1 MVEEAPGQYGLE
13 TKCMMKSKKQRFLIL
28 LFMCLFIS
36 LLNSSCSS
44 TNLAPVTDRHD
55 GQEKK
60 SKATVKKTAA
70 KSPSAGVKTASHH
83 KVLSGDTL
91 YSISWN
97 FNLDYKE
104 VATWNN
110 IKAPYV
116 IYPGQSIRLTAPSK
130 KKAVVKKTIPGNTK
144 PAEKTPVKKQ
154 AEAAKKVSKK
164 DKSVKYARNI
174 NWQWPTKGKLI
185 KSNSPISKKGLDIA
199 GKKGQFIKASGAGV
213 VVYSGSGLLGYG
225 RLIII
230 KHNETY
236 LSAYAHNNVLM
247 VKEGDSVSAGQKIAK
262 MGQDSNGQALL
273 HFEIRKNGSPVE
285 PAKYLPKSQT

>member
-1 MVEEAPGQYGLE
+1 
-13 TKCMMKSKKQRFLIL
+13 MKSKKQRFLIL

-44 TNLAPVTDRHD
+44 QSPAPVSSRSSE
-55 GQEKK
+55 QEKK
-60 SKATVKKTAA
+60 SRPTAKKTVA
-70 KSPSAGVKTASHH
+70 KSLSASVKIPSHH

-104 VATWNN
+104 VARWNN
-110 IKAPYV
+110 IRAPYV
-116 IYPGQSIRLTAPSK
+116 IYPGQSIRLTAPPV
-130 KKAVVKKTIPGNTK
+130 KKAVVKKTVPSRTK
-144 PAEKTPVKKQ
+144 PAEKKPVKKQ
-154 AEAAKKVSKK
+154 AEVAKKVSKK
-164 DKSVKYARNI
+164 DEPVKYARNI

-185 KSNSPISKKGLDIA
+185 KSSSPISKKGLDIA
-199 GKKGQFIKASGAGV
+199 GKKGQLIKASGAGV

-236 LSAYAHNNVLM
+236 LSAYAHNSVLM
-247 VKEGDSVSAGQKIAK
+247 VKEGDSVSGGQKIAK

-273 HFEIRKNGSPVE
+273 HFEIRKNGNPVA

>member
-1 MVEEAPGQYGLE
+1 
-13 TKCMMKSKKQRFLIL
+13 MMKSRKQWFFVL

-44 TNLAPVTDRHD
+44 NNLAPVTSRSGD
-55 GQEKK
+55 QEKK
-60 SKATVKKTAA
+60 SGPTVKKIAT
-70 KSPSAGVKTASHH
+70 KSPSAAVKKPSHH

-104 VATWNN
+104 VARWNN
-110 IKAPYV
+110 IRAPYV

-130 KKAVVKKTIPGNTK
+130 KKAVVKKTVPSNTK
-144 PAEKTPVKKQ
+144 PAGERPVKKQ
-154 AEAAKKVSKK
+154 AEVAKKVSKK

-199 GKKGQFIKASGAGV
+199 GKKGQLIKASGAGV

-230 KHNETY
+230 KHNDTY
-236 LSAYAHNNVLM
+236 LSAYAHNSVLM
-247 VKEGDSVSAGQKIAK
+247 VKEGDSVSGGQQIAK
-262 MGQDSNGQALL
+262 MGQDSNGQTLL
-273 HFEIRKNGSPVE
+273 HFEIRKNGNPVV
-285 PAKYLPKSQT
+285 PTKYLPKSQT

>member
-1 MVEEAPGQYGLE
+1 
-13 TKCMMKSKKQRFLIL
+13 MKSKKQRLLIL
-28 LFMCLFIS
+28 LFMCMFIS

-44 TNLAPVTDRHD
+44 QSPAPVSSRSSE
-55 GQEKK
+55 QEKK
-60 SKATVKKTAA
+60 STPSAKKTAG
-70 KSPSAGVKTASHH
+70 KSPSAAVKIPSHH

-104 VATWNN
+104 VARWNN
-110 IKAPYV
+110 IRAPYV
-116 IYPGQSIRLTAPSK
+116 IYPGQSIRLTTPSK
-130 KKAVVKKTIPGNTK
+130 KKAVVKKTVPSKTK
-144 PAEKTPVKKQ
+144 PAGEKPVKKQ
-154 AEAAKKVSKK
+154 AEVAKKVSKK
-164 DKSVKYARNI
+164 DKSVKYTRNI

-199 GKKGQFIKASGAGV
+199 GKKGQLIKASGAGV

-230 KHNETY
+230 KHNESY
-236 LSAYAHNNVLM
+236 LSAYAHNSVLM

>member
-1 MVEEAPGQYGLE
+1 
-13 TKCMMKSKKQRFLIL
+13 MMKSKKQRFLIL
-28 LFMCLFIS
+28 LFTCLFIS

-44 TNLAPVTDRHD
+44 NNLAPVSSRHGD
-55 GQEKK
+55 QEKK
-60 SKATVKKTAA
+60 STPTVKKTAA
-70 KSPSAGVKTASHH
+70 KSPSSGVKKPSHH
-83 KVLSGDTL
+83 KVNSGDTL

-104 VATWNN
+104 VARWNN
-110 IKAPYV
+110 IRAPYV
-116 IYPGQSIRLTAPSK
+116 IYPGQSIRLTAPSA
-130 KKAVVKKTIPGNTK
+130 KKAVVKKTLPGNTK
-144 PAEKTPVKKQ
+144 SAEKKPVEKQ
-154 AEAAKKVSKK
+154 AEVAKKVSKK
-164 DKSVKYARNI
+164 DGSVKYARNI

-199 GKKGQFIKASGAGV
+199 GKKGQLIKASGAGV

-236 LSAYAHNNVLM
+236 LSAYAHNSALM
-247 VKEGDSVSAGQKIAK
+247 VKEGDSVSGGQKIAK
-262 MGQDSNGQALL
+262 MGQDNNGQVLL

>member
-1 MVEEAPGQYGLE
+1 
-13 TKCMMKSKKQRFLIL
+13 MKSKRQRFFIL

-44 TNLAPVTDRHD
+44 QSPAPVSSRSSE
-55 GQEKK
+55 QEKK
-60 SKATVKKTAA
+60 PTPTAKKIAA
-70 KSPSAGVKTASHH
+70 KSPSAAVKIPSHH
-83 KVLSGDTL
+83 KVLGGDTL

-104 VATWNN
+104 VARWNN
-110 IKAPYV
+110 IRAPYV
-116 IYPGQSIRLTAPSK
+116 IYPGQSIRLTAPPV
-130 KKAVVKKTIPGNTK
+130 KKAVVKKTVPGNTK
-144 PAEKTPVKKQ
+144 PVEKKSVKKQ
-154 AEAAKKVSKK
+154 AEVAKKASKK

-199 GKKGQFIKASGAGV
+199 GKKGQLIKASGAGV

-236 LSAYAHNNVLM
+236 LSAYAHNSVLM
-247 VKEGDSVSAGQKIAK
+247 VKEGDSVSGGQKIAK

-273 HFEIRKNGSPVE
+273 HFEIRKNGSPVA

>member
-1 MVEEAPGQYGLE
+1 
-13 TKCMMKSKKQRFLIL
+13 MKSKKQRLLIL
-28 LFMCLFIS
+28 LFMCMFIS

-44 TNLAPVTDRHD
+44 QSPAPVSSRSSE
-55 GQEKK
+55 QEKK
-60 SKATVKKTAA
+60 STPSAKKTAA
-70 KSPSAGVKTASHH
+70 KPPSAAVKIPSHH

-104 VATWNN
+104 VARWNN
-110 IKAPYV
+110 IRAPYV
-116 IYPGQSIRLTAPSK
+116 IYPGQSIRLTTSSK
-130 KKAVVKKTIPGNTK
+130 KKAVVKKTVPSKTK
-144 PAEKTPVKKQ
+144 PAGGKPVKKQ
-154 AEAAKKVSKK
+154 AEVAKKVSKK
-164 DKSVKYARNI
+164 DKSLKYTRNI

-199 GKKGQFIKASGAGV
+199 GKKGQLIKASGAGV

-230 KHNETY
+230 KHNESY

>member
-1 MVEEAPGQYGLE
+1 
-13 TKCMMKSKKQRFLIL
+13 MKSKKQRFLIL
-28 LFMCLFIS
+28 LFMCMFIS

-44 TNLAPVTDRHD
+44 QSPAPVSSRSSE
-55 GQEKK
+55 QEKK
-60 SKATVKKTAA
+60 STPSAKKTAA
-70 KSPSAGVKTASHH
+70 KPPSAAVKIPSHH

-104 VATWNN
+104 VARWNN
-110 IKAPYV
+110 IRAPYV
-116 IYPGQSIRLTAPSK
+116 IYPGQSIRLTTPSK
-130 KKAVVKKTIPGNTK
+130 KKAVVKKTVPSKTK
-144 PAEKTPVKKQ
+144 PAGEKPVKKQ
-154 AEAAKKVSKK
+154 AEVAKKVSKK
-164 DKSVKYARNI
+164 DKSLKYTRNI

-230 KHNETY
+230 KHNESY
-236 LSAYAHNNVLM
+236 LSAYAHNSVLM